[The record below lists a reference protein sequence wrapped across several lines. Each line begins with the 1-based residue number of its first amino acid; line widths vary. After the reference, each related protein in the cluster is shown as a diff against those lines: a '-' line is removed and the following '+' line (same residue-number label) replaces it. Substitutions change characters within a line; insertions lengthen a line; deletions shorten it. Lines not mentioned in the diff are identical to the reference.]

1 MMWGRT
7 GDYVDDNGTELRSR
21 ATVSGSPPDASRGG
35 GVIPRRRA
43 GSNPAEA
50 KSLVGQ
56 SGSPP
61 HGFRCHLHNCRR
73 TDLTAAED
81 AAVLR
86 QFRRG
91 ADTMTIARWYGVDE
105 ASIAA
110 MLDRARA
117 AERRAKRAWDD
128 AGGDHASALTR

>member
-1 MMWGRT
+1 MMWG
-7 GDYVDDNGTELRSR
+7 
-21 ATVSGSPPDASRGG
+21 
-35 GVIPRRRA
+35 
-43 GSNPAEA
+43 
-50 KSLVGQ
+50 
-56 SGSPP
+56 
-61 HGFRCHLHNCRR
+61 R

-91 ADTMTIARWYGVDE
+91 FDSVTLAHWYGVDE

-117 AERRAKRAWDD
+117 AERRARRAWDD